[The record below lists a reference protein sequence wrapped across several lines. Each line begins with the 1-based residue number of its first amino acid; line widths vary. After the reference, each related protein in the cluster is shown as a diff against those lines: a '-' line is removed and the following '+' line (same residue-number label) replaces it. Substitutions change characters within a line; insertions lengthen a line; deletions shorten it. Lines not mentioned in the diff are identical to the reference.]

1 MWYGIARLAASL
13 SFIAALSGC
22 DEPVA
27 KVDPPARTWHLSPT
41 GVNVLDGRTGKRVAE
56 VALPD
61 WQWAG
66 EPYSCDPAIAVGPGG
81 EALVTSDVVPTL
93 WRIDPVSLVVTMHQP
108 VLDADS
114 DREMGFTGLVYS
126 GAHAAYFGVS
136 YDGSLWRIDPLLRR
150 AQKVALDA
158 PVPGACHLALP
169 RQDTHRP
176 SALCVLGNA
185 GMLTIEL
192 APDQR
197 WGYVR
202 STLPCVPRA
211 AEAASGSDRSRAP

>member
-27 KVDPPARTWHLSPT
+27 QADPPARTWHLSPT
-41 GVNVLDGRTGKRVAE
+41 GVAVLDARTGKRVAE
-56 VALPD
+56 VDLPD

-93 WRIDPVSLVVTMHQP
+93 WRIDPVSLAVTTHQP
-108 VLDADS
+108 VLDDDG
-114 DREMGFTGLVYS
+114 DREVGFTGLVYS
-126 GAHAAYFGVS
+126 RVHAAYFGVS
-136 YDGSLWRIDPLLRR
+136 YDGLLWRIDPLLRR
-150 AQKVALDA
+150 AQKVALDV
-158 PVPGACHLALP
+158 PVTGACHLAL
-169 RQDTHRP
+169 RRRDTHRP

-185 GMLTIEL
+185 GMLTVEL

-197 WGYVR
+197 SGYVR
-202 STLPCVPRA
+202 STLPCVPQA

>member
-66 EPYSCDPAIAVGPGG
+66 EPYRCDPAIAVGPGG

-93 WRIDPVSLVVTMHQP
+93 WRIDPVSLVVTLHQP

-158 PVPGACHLALP
+158 PVPGACHLALR

>member
-1 MWYGIARLAASL
+1 MSYGIARLAASL
-13 SFIAALSGC
+13 GFIAALTGC

-27 KVDPPARTWHLSPT
+27 KVDPPARAWHLSPT
-41 GVNVLDGRTGKRVAE
+41 GVGVLDGRTGERLAE

-66 EPYSCDPAIAVGPGG
+66 EPFSCEPAIAVGPGG

-93 WRIDPVSLVVTMHQP
+93 WRIDPVSLAVTTHQP
-108 VLDADS
+108 VLDADG
-114 DREMGFTGLVYS
+114 DRDVGFTGLVYS
-126 GAHAAYFGVS
+126 RVHAAYFGVS

-158 PVPGACHLALP
+158 PVPGACHLAL
-169 RQDTHRP
+169 RGQHTHRP

-185 GMLTIEL
+185 GMLTVEL

-197 WGYVR
+197 SGYVR

-211 AEAASGSDRSRAP
+211 GEAASGSDRSRAP